1 MRDVVFSFFICQSST
16 FSYSFYAT
24 QCKPRGTLLRNK
36 IEKFCIVF
44 FMSVNA
50 SEPLHKQIRDKELL
64 RDLLPSNQMLAACPV
79 YIHSFL

>member
-1 MRDVVFSFFICQSST
+1 
-16 FSYSFYAT
+16 
-24 QCKPRGTLLRNK
+24 LRNK